1 MTLRIVNDE
10 ERPAESGRD
19 LLNRLI
25 GSNLPVIGAPDYRPV
40 VLLAKREE
48 DLVGGLSG
56 YSLYGW
62 LHVEVVW
69 VEEAERRRGIGRG
82 LMTQAEEVARQRN
95 CAGIY
100 LDTFDFQAP
109 GFYERL
115 GYRCFAQLPNWA
127 HGHDRLSYRKF
138 LS

>member
-1 MTLRIVNDE
+1 MTLHIVSDVDHA
-10 ERPAESGRD
+10 AESGRD
-19 LLNRLI
+19 LLNRLV
-25 GSNLPVIGAPDYRPV
+25 GANRPVIGAPNYQPI

-48 DLVGGLSG
+48 EQVGGVSG

-62 LHVEVVW
+62 LHVEVLW
-69 VEEAERRRGIGRG
+69 VAETERKKGIGRD
-82 LMTQAEEVARQRN
+82 LMTQVEEVARQRN

-100 LDTFDFQAP
+100 LDTFDFQTP
-109 GFYERL
+109 SFFERL

-127 HGHDRLSYRKF
+127 NGHDRLSYRKF